1 MGAALGRPDKETW
14 AVVGDGGLQMTIQ
27 EMLTTVVDHIPV
39 KICLMDNKKLGM
51 IRQWQ
56 EIVYGGNYH
65 SSDLPAPQWD
75 KLAEAYGMPT
85 FKASSPE
92 QVDDAIRS
100 AQQHGGPALVW
111 CEIEQTQNVLP
122 MMPAGKGL
130 SDLIDDMG
138 QDKPPPADAD
148 DTADEAPGGRDERG
162 HRGHDGGG
170 PVAMAMNDP
179 IAAPAKHAAKER
191 YVPGSGQTHRHVLVV
206 LVNNQPGVLN
216 RVSSMVRSRN
226 FNIESLAVGHTERP
240 DISRMTIT
248 LRGDDFAVEQMGKQL
263 YRLIDVLKVQDLPE
277 SGVVEHELALI
288 KVRATESKRSEILR
302 IIELYKGRVLD
313 VGPETVIIEH
323 SGTEQEIDSLVALL
337 GGFGI
342 KEMVRTGTI
351 ALGRGSG
358 AIDLDA
364 ILRAGPEP
372 ATVPTRD
379 SDTK

>member
-1 MGAALGRPDKETW
+1 
-14 AVVGDGGLQMTIQ
+14 
-27 EMLTTVVDHIPV
+27 
-39 KICLMDNKKLGM
+39 
-51 IRQWQ
+51 
-56 EIVYGGNYH
+56 
-65 SSDLPAPQWD
+65 
-75 KLAEAYGMPT
+75 
-85 FKASSPE
+85 
-92 QVDDAIRS
+92 
-100 AQQHGGPALVW
+100 
-111 CEIEQTQNVLP
+111 
-122 MMPAGKGL
+122 
-130 SDLIDDMG
+130 
-138 QDKPPPADAD
+138 
-148 DTADEAPGGRDERG
+148 
-162 HRGHDGGG
+162 
-170 PVAMAMNDP
+170 MAMNDP
-179 IAAPAKHAAKER
+179 ISAPAKNAAKER

-240 DISRMTIT
+240 DISRMTVT

-288 KVRATESKRSEILR
+288 KVRATEHKRSEILR
-302 IIELYKGRVLD
+302 VIELYKGRVLD

-337 GGFGI
+337 SGFGI

-351 ALGRGSG
+351 ALSRGSG

-372 ATVPTRD
+372 ATTVRST
-379 SDTK
+379 TTQAK

>member
-1 MGAALGRPDKETW
+1 
-14 AVVGDGGLQMTIQ
+14 
-27 EMLTTVVDHIPV
+27 
-39 KICLMDNKKLGM
+39 
-51 IRQWQ
+51 
-56 EIVYGGNYH
+56 
-65 SSDLPAPQWD
+65 
-75 KLAEAYGMPT
+75 
-85 FKASSPE
+85 
-92 QVDDAIRS
+92 
-100 AQQHGGPALVW
+100 
-111 CEIEQTQNVLP
+111 
-122 MMPAGKGL
+122 
-130 SDLIDDMG
+130 
-138 QDKPPPADAD
+138 
-148 DTADEAPGGRDERG
+148 
-162 HRGHDGGG
+162 
-170 PVAMAMNDP
+170 MAMNDP
-179 IAAPAKHAAKER
+179 ISAPAKHTAKQR

-372 ATVPTRD
+372 ADVPPGATPTQTQNERP
-379 SDTK
+379 TE

>member
-1 MGAALGRPDKETW
+1 
-14 AVVGDGGLQMTIQ
+14 
-27 EMLTTVVDHIPV
+27 
-39 KICLMDNKKLGM
+39 
-51 IRQWQ
+51 
-56 EIVYGGNYH
+56 
-65 SSDLPAPQWD
+65 
-75 KLAEAYGMPT
+75 
-85 FKASSPE
+85 
-92 QVDDAIRS
+92 
-100 AQQHGGPALVW
+100 
-111 CEIEQTQNVLP
+111 
-122 MMPAGKGL
+122 
-130 SDLIDDMG
+130 
-138 QDKPPPADAD
+138 
-148 DTADEAPGGRDERG
+148 
-162 HRGHDGGG
+162 
-170 PVAMAMNDP
+170 MAMNDP
-179 IAAPAKHAAKER
+179 ISAPAKHAARAR

-240 DISRMTIT
+240 DISRMTVT

-263 YRLIDVLKVQDLPE
+263 YRLVDVLKVQDLPE

-379 SDTK
+379 SETE

>member
-1 MGAALGRPDKETW
+1 
-14 AVVGDGGLQMTIQ
+14 
-27 EMLTTVVDHIPV
+27 
-39 KICLMDNKKLGM
+39 
-51 IRQWQ
+51 
-56 EIVYGGNYH
+56 
-65 SSDLPAPQWD
+65 
-75 KLAEAYGMPT
+75 
-85 FKASSPE
+85 
-92 QVDDAIRS
+92 
-100 AQQHGGPALVW
+100 
-111 CEIEQTQNVLP
+111 
-122 MMPAGKGL
+122 
-130 SDLIDDMG
+130 
-138 QDKPPPADAD
+138 
-148 DTADEAPGGRDERG
+148 
-162 HRGHDGGG
+162 
-170 PVAMAMNDP
+170 MAMNDP
-179 IAAPAKHAAKER
+179 ISAPAKHAPKAR
-191 YVPGSGQTHRHVLVV
+191 YVAGSGKALHRHVLVV

-240 DISRMTIT
+240 DISRMTVT

-288 KVRATESKRSEILR
+288 KVRATESTRGEILR

-323 SGTEQEIDSLVALL
+323 SGTEQEIDSLIALL

-372 ATVPTRD
+372 VNIPARD
-379 SDTK
+379 TDTE

>member
-1 MGAALGRPDKETW
+1 
-14 AVVGDGGLQMTIQ
+14 
-27 EMLTTVVDHIPV
+27 
-39 KICLMDNKKLGM
+39 
-51 IRQWQ
+51 
-56 EIVYGGNYH
+56 
-65 SSDLPAPQWD
+65 
-75 KLAEAYGMPT
+75 
-85 FKASSPE
+85 
-92 QVDDAIRS
+92 
-100 AQQHGGPALVW
+100 
-111 CEIEQTQNVLP
+111 
-122 MMPAGKGL
+122 
-130 SDLIDDMG
+130 
-138 QDKPPPADAD
+138 
-148 DTADEAPGGRDERG
+148 
-162 HRGHDGGG
+162 
-170 PVAMAMNDP
+170 MAMNDP
-179 IAAPAKHAAKER
+179 ISAPAKHAAKER

-206 LVNNQPGVLN
+206 LVNHQPGVLN

-240 DISRMTIT
+240 DISRMTVT

-288 KVRATESKRSEILR
+288 KVRATESKRGEILR

-379 SDTK
+379 SATE